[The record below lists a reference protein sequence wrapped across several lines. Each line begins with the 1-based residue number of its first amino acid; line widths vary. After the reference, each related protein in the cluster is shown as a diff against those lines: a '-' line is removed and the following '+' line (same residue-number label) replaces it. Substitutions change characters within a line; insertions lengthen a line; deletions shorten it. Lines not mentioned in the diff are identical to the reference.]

1 MRRRRCPWAGV
12 DARER
17 GLARRY
23 TARANPYHD
32 DRCAISRGTIEPI
45 QHRPKCHQKHCA
57 PEAATIFE
65 GTKAHRRARHVDRY
79 HRGGRV
85 ESRVAERLGNA
96 CREARPQPDRDS
108 GWISRLH
115 RPGGIPTATSSST
128 TSASADG
135 TPSFDGKPANTWS
148 WTRQPQR
155 NLCQPHTGGIGGIG
169 GASQRRR
176 DSDGQVPSGVRHQ
189 AHDALTTHP
198 PWAEDRNGRQTG
210 RPPLR
215 PSDESDC
222 GTTRLKAGDF
232 GLLSLGGMLSGLKLF
247 DRAELVHD
255 VQGCD
260 FVGLREGRVVEDRV
274 D

>member
-1 MRRRRCPWAGV
+1 MAVAPPNPTRSQSGRSRPMRRRRCPWAGV

-148 WTRQPQR
+148 WTPA
-155 NLCQPHTGGIGGIG
+155 
-169 GASQRRR
+169 ASTEPM
-176 DSDGQVPSGVRHQ
+176 ST
-189 AHDALTTHP
+189 AHR
-198 PWAEDRNGRQTG
+198 WNRWNRW
-210 RPPLR
+210 
-215 PSDESDC
+215 C
-222 GTTRLKAGDF
+222 
-232 GLLSLGGMLSGLKLF
+232 
-247 DRAELVHD
+247 
-255 VQGCD
+255 
-260 FVGLREGRVVEDRV
+260 
-274 D
+274 